1 MRTADDARTSDE
13 TRARPEL
20 NIRRSVAE
28 LAVAWLLIFGL
39 VTSIGVLITKV
50 FEPTQPIYGEDRINR
65 WLQSFRTPTW
75 DTVTAVGSR
84 LAETT
89 TMIALVF
96 LAVVVMR
103 LAFGRWRESIY
114 VLVSMVGETIMFLV
128 VGLLISRHR
137 PDLPHLDRAPPT
149 SSFPSGHTA
158 AALTYYGSIAIAIG
172 AQLRRSWLRHLLFAL
187 ALLITLFV
195 ATSRLYR
202 GMHHPTDILGSLV
215 LGGLWLTATTRV
227 LMRDQAQAAR

>member
-13 TRARPEL
+13 TRARSEL
-20 NIRRSVAE
+20 NIRVSVVE
-28 LAVAWLLIFGL
+28 LVVAWLLIFGL

-50 FEPTQPIYGEDRINR
+50 FEPTQPIYGEDRLNR

-75 DTVTAVGSR
+75 DTVTAVGSL

-114 VLVSMVGETIMFLV
+114 VLVSIVGETIMFLARRPRDLSTQTESAAPRQSSPDIELP
-128 VGLLISRHR
+128 VGTRRRSADLLRLNRHR
-137 PDLPHLDRAPPT
+137 DWGAPAPILAASPALRARSAHHAFRCHVSALPGHAPP
-149 SSFPSGHTA
+149 
-158 AALTYYGSIAIAIG
+158 
-172 AQLRRSWLRHLLFAL
+172 
-187 ALLITLFV
+187 
-195 ATSRLYR
+195 
-202 GMHHPTDILGSLV
+202 D
-215 LGGLWLTATTRV
+215 
-227 LMRDQAQAAR
+227 